1 MKILKDTREQHPW
14 QFQSVGGADLRS
26 LKTGDYTLEGLE
38 DKVCIERK
46 GCVEEFAG
54 NLGRDWARF
63 ERELDR
69 MAIFPHSF
77 ILCEFP
83 FWHLKE
89 YPYHSNNKKLQAV
102 SRISGKFLV
111 KRVSEIQVDH
121 PVKIIFCDTPVEAE
135 CLALSILK
143 RVYEKYATKS

>member
-14 QFQSVGGADLRS
+14 EFANAGGASLAS

-63 ERELDR
+63 ERELGR
-69 MAIFPHSF
+69 MEGFQHAF
-77 ILCEFP
+77 IICEFP

-89 YPYHSNNKKLQAV
+89 YPYHSNNKKLQAM

-111 KRVSEIQVDH
+111 KRVSEIQVDR
-121 PVKIIFCDTPVEAE
+121 PVKIMFCDTPVEAE
-135 CLALSILK
+135 YLALSIFK
-143 RVYEKYATKS
+143 RIYDKYGTKS